1 MKNYKQYIFAG
12 LTLLSLSLT
21 SCDDFLD
28 TAPNDA
34 LTPSKTWKTESDVN
48 KFLTGCYD
56 FFQPAISLVYWDAG
70 SDFGYNNFPWEGF
83 TCIGNGTMT
92 PSNPGARPDPAW
104 RGGYMDLY
112 DFQTIRRCNTLLANV
127 DKATFS
133 SEAVKKDMV
142 AQCRFI
148 RAYRYFVM
156 TNRYGGVP
164 IIDNYSTAQ
173 EAQVPRSS
181 EADVH
186 KYIKDELAAV
196 IADINT
202 VPTQRGRAGK
212 GAALALKMRLAL
224 YESDWATAKDAAQAI
239 INLGQYSLE
248 SNYATLFQVA
258 GQDSKEIILASQQ
271 ESNNY
276 AYDWSFY
283 FPNSVG
289 GWSSVVPT
297 QQCVDNYEM
306 ANGMTIDESGSGYDP
321 THPYHGRDPRLSA
334 TIIYPGCDW
343 NGSVYNSLD
352 QFLNGAKNPDYSATG
367 DNATKTAYNWRKYAD
382 PFNQYPSMGK
392 ANVCPIIFRYA
403 EVLLTWAEAENE
415 LNGPS
420 AQVYEKI
427 DQVRQ
432 RAGMPAVDRTKYN
445 TKETLRELIHRERGS
460 EFAGEGIRRWDILRW
475 KTADGKMYAH
485 KVLNVTLT
493 SIVGTLSDSPTKDS
507 ADPTMRATIDP
518 SRTEKIEER
527 TFQDFNRYLPIP
539 QSARD
544 KNPNLSQNPGY
555 DGAK

>member
-224 YESDWATAKDAAQAI
+224 YESDWATAKEAAQAI
-239 INLGQYSLE
+239 IDLGQYSLE

-343 NGSVYNSLD
+343 
-352 QFLNGAKNPDYSATG
+352 SASMPTPLTSTPLW
-367 DNATKTAYNWRKYAD
+367 ARPTCA
-382 PFNQYPSMGK
+382 PSS
-392 ANVCPIIFRYA
+392 
-403 EVLLTWAEAENE
+403 
-415 LNGPS
+415 S
-420 AQVYEKI
+420 AMPRCCSHGL
-427 DQVRQ
+427 RQ
-432 RAGMPAVDRTKYN
+432 RTSSTVRRPRSTRRSTKCASVPECPPL
-445 TKETLRELIHRERGS
+445 TARSTTP
-460 EFAGEGIRRWDILRW
+460 RR
-475 KTADGKMYAH
+475 ACA
-485 KVLNVTLT
+485 
-493 SIVGTLSDSPTKDS
+493 
-507 ADPTMRATIDP
+507 
-518 SRTEKIEER
+518 
-527 TFQDFNRYLPIP
+527 
-539 QSARD
+539 
-544 KNPNLSQNPGY
+544 NLSTASAAASLPARASAAGISW
-555 DGAK
+555 DGRPLTARCMPTRCSTSR

>member
-34 LTPSKTWKTESDVN
+34 LTDSKTWKTESDVN
-48 KFLTGCYD
+48 NFLTGCYD
-56 FFQPAISLVYWDAG
+56 FYQPAISLVYWDAG

-224 YESDWATAKDAAQAI
+224 YESDWATAKEAAQAI

-321 THPYHGRDPRLSA
+321 VHPFHGRDPRLSA
-334 TIIYPGCDW
+334 TIIYPGCD
-343 NGSVYNSLD
+343 
-352 QFLNGAKNPDYSATG
+352 
-367 DNATKTAYNWRKYAD
+367 
-382 PFNQYPSMGK
+382 
-392 ANVCPIIFRYA
+392 
-403 EVLLTWAEAENE
+403 
-415 LNGPS
+415 
-420 AQVYEKI
+420 
-427 DQVRQ
+427 
-432 RAGMPAVDRTKYN
+432 
-445 TKETLRELIHRERGS
+445 
-460 EFAGEGIRRWDILRW
+460 
-475 KTADGKMYAH
+475 
-485 KVLNVTLT
+485 
-493 SIVGTLSDSPTKDS
+493 
-507 ADPTMRATIDP
+507 
-518 SRTEKIEER
+518 
-527 TFQDFNRYLPIP
+527 
-539 QSARD
+539 
-544 KNPNLSQNPGY
+544 
-555 DGAK
+555 